1 VAGRIL
7 VGGIGNI
14 FRGDD
19 GFGVEVA
26 RRLASRALPRG
37 VRVVDFGIRGHDL
50 AFALAERWELAILVD
65 AARRGGP
72 PGTLYTIE
80 PDLDALLAPSAAV
93 ETHGLHP
100 ARAFALVRALGA
112 APPPLRIVACE
123 PLTLGDGEDE
133 VAVRLSA
140 PVEAAVEPA
149 AALVLA
155 LVAEALGTN
164 A

>member
-1 VAGRIL
+1 
-7 VGGIGNI
+7 
-14 FRGDD
+14 
-19 GFGVEVA
+19 
-26 RRLASRALPRG
+26 
-37 VRVVDFGIRGHDL
+37 
-50 AFALAERWELAILVD
+50 
-65 AARRGGP
+65 
-72 PGTLYTIE
+72 
-80 PDLDALLAPSAAV
+80 
-93 ETHGLHP
+93 
-100 ARAFALVRALGA
+100 VRALGA